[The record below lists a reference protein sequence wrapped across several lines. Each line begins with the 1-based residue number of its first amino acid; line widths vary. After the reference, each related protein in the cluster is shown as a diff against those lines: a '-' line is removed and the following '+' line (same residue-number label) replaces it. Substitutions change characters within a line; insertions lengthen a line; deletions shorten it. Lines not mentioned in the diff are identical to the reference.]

1 MGFYMAETKS
11 KRIFYLD
18 ALRAVAILTVIAV
31 HVYAVT
37 RVHVIADMATGPS
50 LRWLVS
56 QFTGNNLRI
65 GVDLFLMLA
74 GALSLGRQWTIKE
87 FLGKRIPRI
96 VEPFVF
102 WGLITG
108 AIGVIAS
115 YYFAYPFIHSFDA
128 NSILYY
134 FYGVFMSTSPGFA
147 PYWFFWMILGTYLI
161 MPIFNKWLQHSDLK
175 EAEYFLFFWLV
186 TCLFDFTLNIDF
198 PIKLSYFISPIGLVI
213 AGYYLRHTKRKL
225 LNNPYFALLLTI
237 LSAALIMVIVTYF
250 STSTHIHTINRY
262 SLPITL
268 EVIGVF
274 LLFKN
279 FNGFGVDL
287 SFIKNENGLFRRFV
301 SLVAKYSYG
310 IYLIQGLFL
319 CLYVKILPYHDIYS
333 LMIILFV
340 LIVASSMLT
349 MYLFSKIKHINKF
362 IGAK

>member
-1 MGFYMAETKS
+1 MAVSKS

-18 ALRAVAILTVIAV
+18 ALRAVAILTVVAV

-37 RVHVIADMATGPS
+37 RVHVMADFATGPS
-50 LRWLVS
+50 LRWMVS

-74 GALSLGRQWTIKE
+74 GALSLGREWSIKE

-96 VEPFVF
+96 VEPFLF
-102 WGLITG
+102 WGLLTG
-108 AIGVIAS
+108 AIAVILS
-115 YYFAYPFIHSFDA
+115 YYFGYGFIYSFDV
-128 NSILYY
+128 NSILSF
-134 FYGVFMSTSPGFA
+134 FYGVFMAKSPGFL

-161 MPIFNKWLQHSDLK
+161 MPIFNKWLQYAELE
-175 EAEYFLFFWLV
+175 EAEYFLVFWLI
-186 TCLFDFTLNIDF
+186 TCLFDFTLNIQF
-198 PIKLSYFISPIGLVI
+198 PIKLSYFVSPIGLVV
-213 AGYYLRHTKRKL
+213 AGYYLRHTKREV
-225 LNNPYFALLLTI
+225 LNNPYFALALTV
-237 LSAALIMVIVTYF
+237 LSAILILAIVTYF
-250 STSTHIHTINRY
+250 STPTKFHTLNRY

-279 FNGFGVDL
+279 FNKFGL
-287 SFIKNENGLFRRFV
+287 NWNFIKNENSLFRRGTA
-301 SLVAKYSYG
+301 LIAKYSYG

-319 CLYVKILPYHDIYS
+319 CIYVKILPYHDIYS

-340 LIVASSMLT
+340 LIVASSMIT
-349 MYLFSKIKHINKF
+349 MHILNKVKYVNKF

>member
-1 MGFYMAETKS
+1 MAISKS

-37 RVHVIADMATGPS
+37 RNHALPGLENGLT
-50 LRWLVS
+50 LRFLVS

-74 GALSLGRQWTIKE
+74 GALSLGREWTIKD

-96 VEPFVF
+96 VGPFVF
-102 WGLITG
+102 WGLVTG
-108 AIGVIAS
+108 SLAVLVS
-115 YYFAYPFIHSFDA
+115 YYFGYKFIFAFDIHS
-128 NSILYY
+128 ILQF
-134 FYGVFMSTSPGFA
+134 FYGVFMSTAPGYL

-161 MPIFNKWLQHSDLK
+161 MPIFNKWLLHSDLA
-175 EAEYFLFFWLV
+175 EAEYFLFFWLI

-198 PIKLSYFISPIGLVI
+198 PIKLTYFVSPIGLVV
-213 AGYYLRHTKRKL
+213 AGYYLRHTKRKI
-225 LNNPYFALLLTI
+225 LNNPYFALILTL
-237 LSAALIMVIVTYF
+237 LSAILIMVIVTYL
-250 STSTHIHTINRY
+250 STPEEFHTLNRY

-279 FNGFGVDL
+279 FNKFGLDL
-287 SFIKNENGLFRRFV
+287 NFIKDENGLFRRFI
-301 SLVAKYSYG
+301 SLIAKYSYG
-310 IYLIQGLFL
+310 IYLIQGFFL
-319 CLYVKILPYHDIYS
+319 CIYLKILPYYDIYS
-333 LMIILFV
+333 LMAILFLLV
-340 LIVASSMLT
+340 LFSSMIA
-349 MYLFSKIKHINKF
+349 MYLLSKVKYVNRV

>member
-1 MGFYMAETKS
+1 MAVK

-37 RVHVIADMATGPS
+37 RIHVMPGLENGPT
-50 LRWLVS
+50 LRFLVS

-108 AIGVIAS
+108 AIAVVIS
-115 YYFAYPFIHSFDA
+115 YCFGYKFIFAFDIS
-128 NSILYY
+128 SILHF
-134 FYGVFMSTSPGFA
+134 FYGVFMSTSPGFLA
-147 PYWFFWMILGTYLI
+147 YWFFWMILGTYLI
-161 MPIFNKWLQHSDLK
+161 MPVFNKWLQHSDLK
-175 EAEYFLFFWLV
+175 EAEYFLVFWLI
-186 TCLFDFTLNIDF
+186 TCLFDFTLNIKF
-198 PIKLSYFISPIGLVI
+198 PIKLSYFVSPIGLVV
-213 AGYYLRHTKRKL
+213 AGYYLRHTKREI
-225 LNNPYFALLLTI
+225 LNNPYFDLALTL
-237 LSAALIMVIVTYF
+237 LSAILILAIVSYL
-250 STSTHIHTINRY
+250 STPARLYTLNRY
-262 SLPITL
+262 SLPIAL

-279 FNGFGVDL
+279 FNKFGLDLGFL
-287 SFIKNENGLFRRFV
+287 KNENSLFRRFV
-301 SLVAKYSYG
+301 SLIAKYSYG
-310 IYLIQGLFL
+310 IYLIQGLFVCIYL
-319 CLYVKILPYHDIYS
+319 KILPYHDVYS
-333 LMIILFV
+333 LMVALFILI
-340 LIVASSMLT
+340 LASSMIT
-349 MYLFSKIKHINKF
+349 MHILNKVKYVNRF

>member
-1 MGFYMAETKS
+1 MAKTKS

-37 RVHVIADMATGPS
+37 RVHVMVDMATGPS

-74 GALSLGRQWTIKE
+74 GALSLGREWAIKE
-87 FLGKRIPRI
+87 FLGKRITRI
-96 VEPFVF
+96 VEPFLF
-102 WGLITG
+102 WGLVTG
-108 AIGVIAS
+108 SIAVIIS
-115 YYFAYPFIHSFDA
+115 YYFKYPFINSFDI
-128 NSILYY
+128 NSILQF
-134 FYGVFMSTSPGFA
+134 FYGVFMAKSPGFL

-161 MPIFNKWLQHSDLK
+161 MPIFNKWLKYSDLK
-175 EAEYFLFFWLV
+175 EAEYFLFFWLI

-198 PIKLSYFISPIGLVI
+198 PIKLSYFVSPIGLVV
-213 AGYYLRHTKRKL
+213 AGYYLRHTKREL
-225 LNNPYFALLLTI
+225 FNNPYFALILTV
-237 LSAALIMVIVTYF
+237 LSAALILVIVTYF
-250 STSTHIHTINRY
+250 STPTHIHTINRY
-262 SLPITL
+262 SLPISL

-279 FNGFGVDL
+279 FNKFGISL
-287 SFIKNENGLFRRFV
+287 SFIKNEDGLFRRFV

-319 CLYVKILPYHDIYS
+319 CIYVRILPYYDIYS
-333 LMIILFV
+333 LMIGLFV
-340 LIVASSMLT
+340 LITASSMIT
-349 MYLFSKIKHINKF
+349 MHLFNKVKYINKF

>member
-1 MGFYMAETKS
+1 MAKTKS

-37 RVHVIADMATGPS
+37 RNHAMPGLENGPT
-50 LRWLVS
+50 LRFLIS

-74 GALSLGRQWTIKE
+74 GALSLGRVWTIKE

-102 WGLITG
+102 WGLVTG
-108 AIGVIAS
+108 AIAVIIS
-115 YYFAYPFIHSFDA
+115 YYFGYKFIFAFDI
-128 NSILYY
+128 NSILQF
-134 FYGVFMSTSPGFA
+134 FYGVFMSTSPGFL

-161 MPIFNKWLQHSDLK
+161 MPIFNKWLLHSDLE
-175 EAEYFLFFWLV
+175 EAEYFLVFWLI

-198 PIKLSYFISPIGLVI
+198 PIKLTYFVSPIGLVV
-213 AGYYLRHTKRKL
+213 AGYYLRHTKREI
-225 LNNPYFALLLTI
+225 LNNPYFALLLTL
-237 LSAALIMVIVTYF
+237 LSAILIMVIVTYF
-250 STSTHIHTINRY
+250 SSPTKFHTLNRY
-262 SLPITL
+262 SFPIAL
-268 EVIGVF
+268 EVMGVF

-279 FNGFGVDL
+279 FNKFGLNL
-287 SFIKNENGLFRRFV
+287 SFIKNENGLFRRFI
-301 SLVAKYSYG
+301 SLIAKYSYG

-319 CLYVKILPYHDIYS
+319 CIYLKILPYYDIYS
-333 LMIILFV
+333 LMIALFILI
-340 LIVASSMLT
+340 LASSMIT
-349 MYLFSKIKHINKF
+349 MYLLSKVKYVNRF

>member
-1 MGFYMAETKS
+1 MAKTKS

-37 RVHVIADMATGPS
+37 RVQIASEFAVIPS
-50 LRWLVS
+50 IRWLFS

-74 GALSLGRQWTIKE
+74 GALSLGREWTIKE

-96 VEPFVF
+96 VEPFLF
-102 WGLITG
+102 WGFVTG
-108 AIGVIAS
+108 TIAIIIS
-115 YYFAYPFIHSFDA
+115 YYFGYKFIFFFDI
-128 NSILYY
+128 NSILRF
-134 FYGVFMSTSPGFA
+134 FYGVFMATAPGFS

-161 MPIFNKWLQHSDLK
+161 MPIFNKWLLHSDLV
-175 EAEYFLFFWLV
+175 EAEYFLVFWLI

-198 PIKLSYFISPIGLVI
+198 PIKLTYFVSPIGLVV
-213 AGYYLRHTKRKL
+213 AGYYLRHTKRKI
-225 LNNPYFALLLTI
+225 LNNPYFDLALTV
-237 LSAALIMVIVTYF
+237 LSAILIMVIVTYF
-250 STSTHIHTINRY
+250 SSPTKFHTINRY

-279 FNGFGVDL
+279 FNKFGIKL
-287 SFIKNENGLFRRFV
+287 GFIKNENSLFRRFV

-319 CLYVKILPYHDIYS
+319 CIYLKILPCYEYFSYWVIFF
-333 LMIILFV
+333 LLVVF
-340 LIVASSMLT
+340 SSMIT
-349 MYLFSKIKHINKF
+349 MYLFGKIKYVNRF

>member
-1 MGFYMAETKS
+1 MAKTKS

-37 RVHVIADMATGPS
+37 RQPVLMDFATGPS

-74 GALSLGRQWTIKE
+74 GALSLGRDWTIKE

-96 VEPFVF
+96 VEPFLF
-102 WGLITG
+102 WGLTTG
-108 AIGVIAS
+108 AVAVIAS
-115 YYFAYPFIHSFDA
+115 YYFGYRFIYAFDI
-128 NSILYY
+128 NSILHF
-134 FYGVFMSTSPGFA
+134 FYGVFMSTSPGFL

-161 MPIFNKWLQHSDLK
+161 MPIFNKWLFHSEME

-198 PIKLSYFISPIGLVI
+198 PIKLSYFVSPIGLVV
-213 AGYYLRHTKRKL
+213 AGYYLRHTKRKI
-225 LNNPYFALLLTI
+225 LNNPYFALALIL
-237 LSAALIMVIVTYF
+237 LSAILIMAIVTYF
-250 STSTHIHTINRY
+250 STPTKFHTINRY

-279 FNGFGVDL
+279 FNKFCLNLG
-287 SFIKNENGLFRRFV
+287 FIKNENSLFRRFI

-333 LMIILFV
+333 LMLILFV
-340 LIVASSMLT
+340 LILASSMIVMHL
-349 MYLFSKIKHINKF
+349 LNKIKYVNRF
-362 IGAK
+362 IGSK